1 MLKGVNKKYQGAMT
15 WSLLDTLNTSGKL
28 TWRELLLSM
37 SKRLKMKGFTQIPQ
51 LSTGHDCDINNT
63 FIL

>member
-1 MLKGVNKKYQGAMT
+1 MT